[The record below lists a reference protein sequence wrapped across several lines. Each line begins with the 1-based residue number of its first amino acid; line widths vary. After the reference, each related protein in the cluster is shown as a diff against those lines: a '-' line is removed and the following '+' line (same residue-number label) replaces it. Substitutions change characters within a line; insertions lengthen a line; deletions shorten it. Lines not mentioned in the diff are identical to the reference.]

1 MRGDAEG
8 VLHGGDGIIG
18 GRLRGGPA
26 LHLACPCCVPA
37 LCEVDLS
44 LLVRTGPHL
53 GDFVLSS
60 AAASREPF
68 LKVSITEP

>member
-1 MRGDAEG
+1 MRDDAEG

-18 GRLRGGPA
+18 GRLRWGPA
-26 LHLACPCCVPA
+26 LHCVPA

-44 LLVRTGPHL
+44 LLVRTGLHL